1 MALLSILAT
10 LARLWHIAHDRTG
23 RSGDPEIPLMQYA
36 LLIYENDAE
45 AYPGGEADAAWRD
58 IVSAHEAFSEELI
71 QAGAM
76 RGGAGL
82 KPTTTAT
89 TIRVDPAGR
98 TVHDGPFAE
107 TREQLGGF
115 YLIEAANLDD
125 AIAWARKLPLTGHGA
140 VEIRPVLEET
150 A

>member
-1 MALLSILAT
+1 
-10 LARLWHIAHDRTG
+10 
-23 RSGDPEIPLMQYA
+23 MQYA
-36 LLIYENDAE
+36 LLIHEPE
-45 AYPGGEADAAWRD
+45 TESYPDGESGQAWQDILAAHTAFGGELA
-58 IVSAHEAFSEELI
+58 

-82 KPTTTAT
+82 KPTATAT
-89 TIRVDPAGR
+89 TVRIDGGSR

-115 YLIEAANLDD
+115 YLIEASDLDA
-125 AIAWARKLPLTGHGA
+125 AIAWAKKLPVAGRGSI
-140 VEIRPVLEET
+140 EIRPVLEMPEG